1 MATSAATTSIRP
13 LQRAPLVS
21 ASVAEQLLGLIVN
34 DTFPL
39 GERLPSEVDLARDF
53 QVSRPSVREA
63 LAALAFAGHVESRRG
78 FGTVVVS
85 KEPSAGRAGT
95 GVASTRAHQGL
106 TSLDEAVDL
115 LEVRMLLEPSAMAAA
130 AIDPDVEKLDIARSL
145 IDGMR
150 VAVEEPGLRVSSDVR
165 VHRALLEV
173 CPNTRLKQ
181 STTEVL
187 ELSLDP
193 MLLET
198 RTHAWASPDL
208 PLCWADQHLAVC
220 DAIASGDPDRARMAS
235 QDHLASVVDNFKVA
249 AEHDP
254 LLQRRISAFMHSTP
268 GPTSARRT
276 RESSAE

>member
-1 MATSAATTSIRP
+1 MGTSGVATGIRP

-21 ASVAEQLLGLIVN
+21 ASVAEQLVGLIA
-34 DTFPL
+34 DGTFAV

-53 QVSRPSVREA
+53 QVSRPSIREA

-85 KEPSAGRAGT
+85 KEPSAGRVGT
-95 GVASTRAHQGL
+95 GVPASRPHQGL
-106 TSLDEAVDL
+106 ASLDEAVDL
-115 LEVRMLLEPSAMAAA
+115 LEVRLLLEPSAMASAA
-130 AIDPDVEKLDIARSL
+130 VDPNAEKLDIARSL

-150 VAVEEPGLRVSSDVR
+150 VAVEEPRLRVSSDVR

-198 RTHAWASPDL
+198 RTQAWASPEL
-208 PLCWADQHLAVC
+208 PMCWADQHLEVC
-220 DAIASGDPDRARMAS
+220 DAIAAGDPERARMAS
-235 QDHLASVVDNFKVA
+235 RAHLASVVNNFAVA
-249 AEHDP
+249 TEHDP
-254 LLQRRISAFMHSTP
+254 LLQRRISAFM
-268 GPTSARRT
+268 RT
-276 RESSAE
+276 AEHR

>member
-1 MATSAATTSIRP
+1 MGMNEVATGIRP

-21 ASVAEQLLGLIVN
+21 ASVAEQLVGLIA
-34 DTFPL
+34 DGTFAV

-53 QVSRPSVREA
+53 QVSRPSIREA

-85 KEPSAGRAGT
+85 KEPSAGRVGAA
-95 GVASTRAHQGL
+95 VLSPRSHEGL
-106 TSLDEAVDL
+106 SSLDEAVDL
-115 LEVRMLLEPSAMAAA
+115 LEVRLLLEPSAMASAA
-130 AIDPDVEKLDIARSL
+130 VDPDVEKLDIARSL
-145 IDGMR
+145 VDGMR

-173 CPNTRLKQ
+173 CPNTRLRQ
-181 STTEVL
+181 STAEVL

-198 RTHAWASPDL
+198 RTQAWASPEL

-220 DAIASGDPDRARMAS
+220 DAIAAGDPERARMAS
-235 QDHLASVVDNFKVA
+235 RDHLASVVNNFAVA
-249 AEHDP
+249 TENDP
-254 LLQRRISAFMHSTP
+254 LLQRRIKAFMRNADGTP
-268 GPTSARRT
+268 PGAQQQP
-276 RESSAE
+276 